1 MMGAKTELKYMGGK
15 TMFTLWTAKL
25 CMYVLI
31 LGGKTVS
38 KYIGG
43 KTMFTIWAAKL
54 CMY

>member
-15 TMFTLWTAKL
+15 TMFTLWTEKL
-25 CMYVLI
+25 CIYILI
-31 LGGKTVS
+31 L
-38 KYIGG
+38 GG